1 MKHTAHSIKERGAK
15 SMQNWTAKKVYF
27 YGVSLVLLL
36 LILFNVSS
44 LLWQLVQ
51 ITVLPPLP
59 SGTWNYEDAKRQLL
73 WEKYGTTE
81 DVTVTPE
88 EVQAFIE
95 QKERESQQSTL
106 YYNWQVVAKNAL
118 YLAVIVPLYW
128 YHWKVARTLE

>member
-36 LILFNVSS
+36 LILFNVGS
-44 LLWQLVQ
+44 LLWQVVQ

-81 DVTVTPE
+81 NVTVTPE
-88 EVQAFIE
+88 EVQGFIE

>member
-1 MKHTAHSIKERGAK
+1 MEENTKNTVKQA
-15 SMQNWTAKKVYF
+15 YF
-27 YGVSLVLLL
+27 YAVSFILLMMMLYSLNSLV
-36 LILFNVSS
+36 
-44 LLWQLVQ
+44 WQV
-51 ITVLPPLP
+51 ISIVAPPPLTV
-59 SGTWNYEDAKRQLL
+59 GQWNYEDAKRQLL

-81 DVTVTPE
+81 NVTVTPE

>member
-1 MKHTAHSIKERGAK
+1 MTRWIPIRERGAK
-15 SMQNWTAKKVYF
+15 PMQNWTAKKVYF

-36 LILFNVSS
+36 LILFNVGS